1 MKNLGPDA
9 LGMLQTIETLSGRP
23 VEFKPDSSL
32 SLRATLQLARNGAP
46 AHVLRYRPTNDPLD
60 YWVAYQ
66 AGYLLRLLELPPSER
81 FDFSGSGVAGDR
93 VLELLTAG
101 LELTDAERET
111 APRFADA
118 VAHWAMVNLRSF
130 AIGLRIDQWIADQYP
145 SLKALQRQGM
155 DAIQQENLALLSRR
169 SGKLT
174 IPVSLLGPV
183 AACALFAERLLGHST
198 YAIPYRAAGALEL
211 GADLLAIVDRV
222 PPGAAHDRELVDAWA
237 DALGMSGWYAWIPY
251 KP

>member
-1 MKNLGPDA
+1 
-9 LGMLQTIETLSGRP
+9 MLQTIETLSGRP

-46 AHVLRYRPTNDPLD
+46 AHVLRYRPSNAPLD

-66 AGYLLRLLELPPSER
+66 AGYLLRLLELPASER
-81 FDFSGSGVAGDR
+81 FDFSGTGVAGDR
-93 VLELLTAG
+93 VLELVTAG
-101 LELTDAERET
+101 LTLTDTESAE

-145 SLKALQRQGM
+145 SLRALQRQGM
-155 DAIQQENLALLSRR
+155 DAIQQENLMLLSKR
-169 SGKLT
+169 SGKLS
-174 IPVSLLGPV
+174 IPVQLLGPV
-183 AACALFAERLLGHST
+183 AACALFADRLLGRSTHS
-198 YAIPYRAAGALEL
+198 IPYRAAGALDL
-211 GADLLAIVDRV
+211 GAKLLAIVDRIT
-222 PPGAAHDRELVDAWA
+222 PGATHDRELVDTWA
-237 DALGMSGWYAWIPY
+237 DAIGMNGWYRWIPY

>member
-1 MKNLGPDA
+1 M
-9 LGMLQTIETLSGRP
+9 GMLQTIETLSGRP

-46 AHVLRYRPTNDPLD
+46 AHVLRYRPSNDPLD

-81 FDFSGSGVAGDR
+81 FDFSGTGLAGDR
-93 VLELLTAG
+93 VHELLTAG
-101 LELTDAERET
+101 LTLTEAERSE
-111 APRFADA
+111 APGFADA
-118 VAHWAMVNLRSF
+118 VAHWAMVNLRSY
-130 AIGLRIDQWIADQYP
+130 AIGLRIDRWIADRYP
-145 SLKALQRQGM
+145 SLKAMQRQGM
-155 DAIQQENLALLSRR
+155 DAIQEENLRLLSRR

-174 IPVSLLGPV
+174 IPVQLLGPV
-183 AACALFAERLLGHST
+183 AASALFADRLLGRST

-211 GADLLAIVDRV
+211 GAELLAIVDRV

-237 DALGMSGWYAWIPY
+237 DAMGMNGWYAWIPY

>member
-23 VEFKPDSSL
+23 VEFSPDSSL

-46 AHVLRYRPTNDPLD
+46 AHVLRYRPSNDPLD

-81 FDFSGSGVAGDR
+81 FDFSGTGLAGDR
-93 VLELLTAG
+93 VHELLTAG
-101 LELTDAERET
+101 LTLTDTERAE

-155 DAIQQENLALLSRR
+155 DAIQQENLMLLSKR
-169 SGKLT
+169 SGKLS
-174 IPVSLLGPV
+174 IPVQLLGPV
-183 AACALFAERLLGHST
+183 AACALLADRLLGRST
-198 YAIPYRAAGALEL
+198 YAIPFRAAGALDL
-211 GADLLAIVDRV
+211 GTELLAIVDRI
-222 PPGAAHDRELVDAWA
+222 PPGATHDRELVDAWA
-237 DALGMSGWYAWIPY
+237 DAIGMNGWYRWIPY